1 MNNKN
6 ILIFTDLDGSLLNHN
21 NFKFNTIKPFILK
34 CLRNNIRIIPNT
46 SKTKNEVESFS
57 EQLGVDIPYIV
68 ENGSAIHNLDL
79 VCSHFGK
86 NNKSLILSRTAD
98 EIFEIFNNKVPLS
111 LRNQCLF
118 LKDMNASKQ
127 SKVLGLNGEKLT
139 SALNRLYSIPLI
151 FNGPIEIKN
160 ELISIFNDLDIK
172 LHEGGRVINICD
184 NCSKGDA
191 MKIMLKK
198 MEGVKKKYHSIVIG
212 DSPNDM
218 SMLALSNQPCVVPL
232 PDHENLKNF
241 KIKKVIR
248 ANQVAPDGW
257 KEVVL
262 KSLDRINFKFK
273 EDSYG

>member
-1 MNNKN
+1 MKHND
-6 ILIFTDLDGSLLNHN
+6 ILIFTDLDGSLLNHI

-57 EQLGVDIPYIV
+57 EQLGVDIPFIV

-98 EIFEIFNNKVPLS
+98 EIFEIFNNKVPFS
-111 LRNQCLF
+111 LRKHCSF

-151 FNGPIEIKN
+151 LNGSIEIKN
-160 ELISIFNDLDIK
+160 ELVNIFNDLDIK

-191 MKIMLKK
+191 MKIILKK
-198 MEGVKKKYHSIVIG
+198 MEDIKKKYHSIVIG

-232 PDHENLKNF
+232 PDHQNLKNL

-262 KSLDRINFKFK
+262 KSLDRINFKLK

>member
-1 MNNKN
+1 MNNKD
-6 ILIFTDLDGSLLNHN
+6 ILIFTDLDGSLLNHS
-21 NFKFNTIKPFILK
+21 NFEFYTIKPFILK

-46 SKTKNEVESFS
+46 SKTKNEVEFFS
-57 EQLGVDIPYIV
+57 EQLGVDIPFIV

-79 VCSHFGK
+79 VCSHFDK
-86 NNKSLILSRTAD
+86 NIKSLILSRTAN

-127 SKVLGLNGEKLT
+127 SKVLGLNGEQLT

-172 LHEGGRVINICD
+172 FHEGGRVINICD

-191 MKIMLKK
+191 MKIILKK
-198 MEGVKKKYHSIVIG
+198 MEDIKKKYHSIVIG
-212 DSPNDM
+212 DSPNDI

-232 PDHENLKNF
+232 PDEENLNKL
-241 KIKKVIR
+241 KLKKVIR

-262 KSLDRINFKFK
+262 KSLDRINFKLK

>member
-1 MNNKN
+1 MNHNN
-6 ILIFTDLDGSLLNHN
+6 IFIFTDLDGSLLNHN
-21 NFKFNTIKPFILK
+21 NFEFNTIKPFILK

-46 SKTKNEVESFS
+46 SKTKNEVEFFS

-191 MKIMLKK
+191 MKIILKK
-198 MEGVKKKYHSIVIG
+198 MEGIKKKYHSIVIG
-212 DSPNDM
+212 DSPNDI

-232 PDHENLKNF
+232 PDQENLNKL
-241 KIKKVIR
+241 KLKKVIR

-262 KSLDRINFKFK
+262 KSLDRINFKLK

>member
-1 MNNKN
+1 MNNKD
-6 ILIFTDLDGSLLNHN
+6 ILIFTDLDGSLLNHS
-21 NFKFNTIKPFILK
+21 NFEFYTIKPFILK

-46 SKTKNEVESFS
+46 SKTKNEVEFFS
-57 EQLGVDIPYIV
+57 EQLGVDIPFIV

-127 SKVLGLNGEKLT
+127 SKVLGLNGEQLT

-191 MKIMLKK
+191 MKIILKK
-198 MEGVKKKYHSIVIG
+198 MEDIKKKYHSIVIG
-212 DSPNDM
+212 DSPNDI

-232 PDHENLKNF
+232 PDQENLK
-241 KIKKVIR
+241 KLKLKKVIR

-262 KSLDRINFKFK
+262 KSLDRINFKLK

>member
-1 MNNKN
+1 MNNKD
-6 ILIFTDLDGSLLNHN
+6 ILIFTDLDGSLLNHS
-21 NFKFNTIKPFILK
+21 NFEFYTIKPFILK
-34 CLRNNIRIIPNT
+34 CLRNNIKIIPNT
-46 SKTKNEVESFS
+46 SKTKNEVEFFS
-57 EQLGVDIPYIV
+57 EQLGVDIPFIV

-79 VCSHFGK
+79 VCSHFDK
-86 NNKSLILSRTAD
+86 NIKSLILSRTAN

-127 SKVLGLNGEKLT
+127 SKVLGLNGEQLT

-191 MKIMLKK
+191 MKIILKK
-198 MEGVKKKYHSIVIG
+198 MEDIKKKYHSIVIG
-212 DSPNDM
+212 DSPNDI

-232 PDHENLKNF
+232 PDQENLK
-241 KIKKVIR
+241 KLKLKKVIR

-262 KSLDRINFKFK
+262 KSLDRINFKLK

>member
-1 MNNKN
+1 MNHNN
-6 ILIFTDLDGSLLNHN
+6 IFIFTDLDGSLLNHN
-21 NFKFNTIKPFILK
+21 NFEFNTIKPFIFK

-46 SKTKNEVESFS
+46 SKTKNEVEFFS

-118 LKDMNASKQ
+118 LKDMNTSQQ

-191 MKIMLKK
+191 MKIILKK
-198 MEGVKKKYHSIVIG
+198 MEGIKKKYHSIVIG
-212 DSPNDM
+212 DSPNDI

-232 PDHENLKNF
+232 PDEENLNKL
-241 KIKKVIR
+241 KLKKVIR

>member
-57 EQLGVDIPYIV
+57 DQLGVDIPYIV

-172 LHEGGRVINICD
+172 LHEGGRVFNICD

-191 MKIMLKK
+191 MKIILKK
-198 MEGVKKKYHSIVIG
+198 MEGIKKKYHSIVIG
-212 DSPNDM
+212 DSPNDI

-232 PDHENLKNF
+232 PDQDNLNKL
-241 KIKKVIR
+241 KLKKVIR

>member
-1 MNNKN
+1 MNNKD
-6 ILIFTDLDGSLLNHN
+6 ILIFTDLDGSLLNHK
-21 NFKFNTIKPFILK
+21 NFEFNTIKPFILK

-46 SKTKNEVESFS
+46 SKTKNEVEFFS
-57 EQLGVDIPYIV
+57 EQMGVDIPFIV

-127 SKVLGLNGEKLT
+127 SKVLGLNGEQLT

-191 MKIMLKK
+191 MKIILKK
-198 MEGVKKKYHSIVIG
+198 MEDIKKKYHSIVIG
-212 DSPNDM
+212 DSPNDI
-218 SMLALSNQPCVVPL
+218 SMLDLSNQPCVVPL
-232 PDHENLKNF
+232 PDQENLK
-241 KIKKVIR
+241 KLKLKKVIR

-262 KSLDRINFKFK
+262 KSLDRINFKLK
-273 EDSYG
+273 EDSCG

>member
-1 MNNKN
+1 MLPLHFDKN
-6 ILIFTDLDGSLLNHN
+6 I
-21 NFKFNTIKPFILK
+21 
-34 CLRNNIRIIPNT
+34 
-46 SKTKNEVESFS
+46 
-57 EQLGVDIPYIV
+57 
-68 ENGSAIHNLDL
+68 
-79 VCSHFGK
+79 
-86 NNKSLILSRTAD
+86 KSLILSRTAN

-127 SKVLGLNGEKLT
+127 SKVLGLNGEQLT

-172 LHEGGRVINICD
+172 LHEGGRAINICD

-191 MKIMLKK
+191 MKIILKK
-198 MEGVKKKYHSIVIG
+198 MEDIKKKYHSIVIG
-212 DSPNDM
+212 DSPNDI

-232 PDHENLKNF
+232 PDQENLK
-241 KIKKVIR
+241 KLKLKKVIR

-262 KSLDRINFKFK
+262 KSLDRINFKLK

>member
-1 MNNKN
+1 MNNKD
-6 ILIFTDLDGSLLNHN
+6 ILIFTDLDGSLLNHS
-21 NFKFNTIKPFILK
+21 NFEFNTIKPFILK

-46 SKTKNEVESFS
+46 SKTKNEVEFFS

-98 EIFEIFNNKVPLS
+98 EIFEIFNNKVPVS

-191 MKIMLKK
+191 MKIILKK
-198 MEGVKKKYHSIVIG
+198 MEGIKKKYHSIVIG
-212 DSPNDM
+212 DSPNDI

-232 PDHENLKNF
+232 PDEENLNKL
-241 KIKKVIR
+241 KLKKVIR

-262 KSLDRINFKFK
+262 KSLDRINFKLK

>member
-1 MNNKN
+1 MKHND
-6 ILIFTDLDGSLLNHN
+6 ILIFTDLDGSLLNHI

-57 EQLGVDIPYIV
+57 EQLGVDIPFIV

-79 VCSHFGK
+79 VCSQFDK

-98 EIFEIFNNKVPLS
+98 EIFEIFNNKVPFS
-111 LRNQCLF
+111 LRKHCSF

-151 FNGPIEIKN
+151 LNGSIEIKN
-160 ELISIFNDLDIK
+160 ELVNIFNDLDIK

-191 MKIMLKK
+191 MKIILKK
-198 MEGVKKKYHSIVIG
+198 MEDIKKKYHSIVIG

-232 PDHENLKNF
+232 PDHQNLKNL

-262 KSLDRINFKFK
+262 KSLDRINFKLK

>member
-1 MNNKN
+1 MNNKD
-6 ILIFTDLDGSLLNHN
+6 ILIFTDLDGSLLNHS
-21 NFKFNTIKPFILK
+21 NFEFYTIKPFILK

-46 SKTKNEVESFS
+46 SKTKNEVEFFS
-57 EQLGVDIPYIV
+57 EQLGVDIPFIV

-79 VCSHFGK
+79 VCSHFDK
-86 NNKSLILSRTAD
+86 NIKSLILSRTAN

-127 SKVLGLNGEKLT
+127 SKVLGLNGEQLT

-191 MKIMLKK
+191 MKIILKK
-198 MEGVKKKYHSIVIG
+198 MENIKKKYHSIVIG
-212 DSPNDM
+212 DSPNDI

-232 PDHENLKNF
+232 PNQENLK
-241 KIKKVIR
+241 KIKLKKVIR

-262 KSLDRINFKFK
+262 KSLDRINFKLK

>member
-1 MNNKN
+1 MNNKD
-6 ILIFTDLDGSLLNHN
+6 ILIFTDLDGSLLNHS
-21 NFKFNTIKPFILK
+21 NFEFYTIKPFILK

-46 SKTKNEVESFS
+46 SKTKNEVEFFS
-57 EQLGVDIPYIV
+57 EQLGVDIPFIV

-79 VCSHFGK
+79 VCSHFDK
-86 NNKSLILSRTAD
+86 NIKSLILSRTAN
-98 EIFEIFNNKVPLS
+98 EIFEIFNDKVPLS

-127 SKVLGLNGEKLT
+127 SKVLGLNGEQLT

-191 MKIMLKK
+191 MKIILKK
-198 MEGVKKKYHSIVIG
+198 MEDIKKKYHSIVIG
-212 DSPNDM
+212 DSPNDI
-218 SMLALSNQPCVVPL
+218 SMLDLSNQPCVVPL
-232 PDHENLKNF
+232 PDQENLK
-241 KIKKVIR
+241 KLKLKKVIR

-262 KSLDRINFKFK
+262 KSLDRINFKLK

>member
-1 MNNKN
+1 MNHNN
-6 ILIFTDLDGSLLNHN
+6 IFIFTDLDGSLLNHN
-21 NFKFNTIKPFILK
+21 NFEFNTIKPFILK

-46 SKTKNEVESFS
+46 SKTKNEVEFFS

-118 LKDMNASKQ
+118 LKDMNTSQQ

-191 MKIMLKK
+191 MKIILKK
-198 MEGVKKKYHSIVIG
+198 MEG
-212 DSPNDM
+212 
-218 SMLALSNQPCVVPL
+218 
-232 PDHENLKNF
+232 
-241 KIKKVIR
+241 IKKNIT
-248 ANQVAPDGW
+248 A
-257 KEVVL
+257 L
-262 KSLDRINFKFK
+262 
-273 EDSYG
+273 